1 MVGQGVSLPDHYFH
15 GNNMNNKR
23 INSTIIMVVT
33 LMSSAALGFNGQQ
46 SDIYAGPYSSAMDN
60 RNPKAADAAIAG
72 FIGSVGRGVCPPGI
86 NDDNP
91 SGNDPDGNYLNPVFC
106 QWASGLASY
115 IPAPAADNR
124 FIGNEKYTPTGGVPA
139 IWRKPLEA
147 LGAVTGDNFHV
158 CVLGDLSAWQIAIL
172 DPANS
177 NYAVNA
183 ALEPNNPYKIQ
194 PGQITLSFSTP
205 IKNGP
210 GPDFAVFE
218 NGFISAGGAGV
229 AGCIFAELA
238 FVEVSTDGA
247 IFTRFPSVSLTEPVS
262 ANGGTGPYGTIDPS
276 NVYNLAG
283 KHVNAYESSWGTPFN
298 LSDLS
303 SRPEVISGAV
313 DLNNINFV
321 KVIDIPGNGF
331 FKDMATDLTDPNT
344 IDPATGT
351 GGLPY
356 SQVHGVHDAWVTW
369 GSGGHDL
376 EAVGVIQ
383 QIYGD
388 ANSDGSVDLID
399 FIRLANN
406 WQSYGNWPQGDFDE
420 DRFVGLND
428 LALMAEYWLYDCRE
442 D

>member
-1 MVGQGVSLPDHYFH
+1 MKISYDSGRIVLLLALLVSVSQGY
-15 GNNMNNKR
+15 
-23 INSTIIMVVT
+23 
-33 LMSSAALGFNGQQ
+33 NGQE
-46 SDIYAGPYSSAMDN
+46 SNDYAGPYSSAMDN
-60 RNPKAADAAIAG
+60 RNPKAADAGIAG
-72 FIGSVGRGVCPPGI
+72 FIGPAGRGICLPGA
-86 NDDNP
+86 NDENP
-91 SGNDPDGNYLNPVFC
+91 SGNNYDDNFVNPVFC
-106 QWASGLASY
+106 QWASAYADY
-115 IPAPAADNR
+115 IPAPAADKR

-139 IWRKPLEA
+139 IWRTPQEA
-147 LGAVTGDNFHV
+147 IGAVTGDNFHV
-158 CVLGDLSAWQIAIL
+158 CVLGDLSASQMAIL

-205 IKNGP
+205 IQNGP

-238 FVEVSTDGA
+238 FVEVSTDGV
-247 IFTRFPSVSLTEPVS
+247 IFARFPTVSLTEPVA

-298 LSDLS
+298 LSDLKAHTA
-303 SRPEVISGAV
+303 VTSGTV
-313 DLNNINFV
+313 DLNNISYV
-321 KVIDIPGNGF
+321 KIIDIPGNGF
-331 FKDMATDLTDPNT
+331 FQDSAVDLIDPNT

-351 GGLPY
+351 GGVPY
-356 SQVHGVHDAWVTW
+356 SQKHGIHDAWVTW

-376 EAVGVIQ
+376 EAIGAIE

-388 ANSDGSVDLID
+388 ANSDGSVDLTD

-420 DRFVGLND
+420 NKFIDIND
-428 LALMAEYWLYDCRE
+428 LILLAEEWLHKE
-442 D
+442 